1 MILVVVSTRVVKN
14 HVCMYVYM
22 YVCVCGVYTCSTH
35 KGVIE
40 DTTVVE
46 VEGVTLCTCL
56 EK

>member
-1 MILVVVSTRVVKN
+1 MILVVVSTRVVKI
-14 HVCMYVYM
+14 HVCMYCM
-22 YVCVCGVYTCSTH
+22 YVHVCVVCTTCSTH

>member
-1 MILVVVSTRVVKN
+1 MWS
-14 HVCMYVYM
+14 M
-22 YVCVCGVYTCSTH
+22 CVCSTH

-40 DTTVVE
+40 DTCTTVVEVE

>member
-14 HVCMYVYM
+14 HVCMCSSYM
-22 YVCVCGVYTCSTH
+22 YVCVVCSTH

-46 VEGVTLCTCL
+46 VEGVHLVCTCL

>member
-14 HVCMYVYM
+14 HVCMYM
-22 YVCVCGVYTCSTH
+22 YCMCGVYTCSTH

-40 DTTVVE
+40 DTTVVVVE